1 MFRKLS
7 AGLSVFALAAL
18 SSHGADARELPP
30 LSCST
35 ISLSHATCDWTNPDQ
50 DECTW
55 EEDGTPTVCA
65 PLSNAKIRLRTAGTY
80 RGGYNNAS
88 ASAGV
93 AYDAETHLLFVAN
106 KATQTIDVVAMGHG
120 AVNEHRPKRLTK
132 ECSISVANLDSASA
146 PKGYVPVRL
155 AVRKDGILAVTL
167 QQKEDSTLQGKL
179 GLLNARLLVKNKN
192 KNKHKDNDKH
202 QGAPSTDCSAAPLRV
217 IDVGFMPTLPS
228 FTADG
233 KYLLVTNQ
241 GEPSD
246 DYCNDPAGSVSI
258 IDLKGGIA
266 KAQETD
272 DVTFEPF
279 NSLKE
284 WLIDRGVRISGP
296 DFSQFCSGATTTTLE
311 ATSLETTSVAQDFEP
326 QGIAISADS
335 RFAWITLPENNAV
348 ATLDIRRRKFVDIRS
363 FGSKDYSVEGNGFDP
378 IDSDEEPTI
387 ETWPIRGM
395 YMPKQVAI
403 AAPRFFPVL
412 VYPNRGV
419 RRNLDAFG
427 DEVRLK
433 ALPSVKP
440 DYSVY
445 PDDLDDPK
453 PIHITLD
460 LHPDVF
466 PVDDPIRKLRL
477 KVSWVDGD
485 SDGDGLLEQIFAFGG
500 RSFAIRLPDNRLI
513 FESGDDFEQITAQA
527 WRDTDGYFLYNTPDD
542 ENAIDENSDL
552 RGPEPVSVA
561 TGRVGLRTYAFIGL
575 ERVGGVMTYDITN
588 PFNPT
593 FQYYINNRNFALN
606 PKDKNKDPEGVCY
619 EKVPETEQCA
629 NVGDQSAEQ
638 ILFISAGESPN
649 RKPLIVVSNATSGS
663 ATIFQIDRT
672 KH

>member
-55 EEDGTPTVCA
+55 EEDGTPTICA

-80 RGGYNNAS
+80 RGGYNNAN

-93 AYDAETHLLFVAN
+93 AYDAETHRLFVAN
-106 KATQTIDVVAMGHG
+106 KPTQTIDVVDMGHG
-120 AVNEHRPKRLTK
+120 AVNANRPRRLAK
-132 ECSISVANLDSASA
+132 ECSISVADLDPASA
-146 PKGYVPVRL
+146 PGGYVPVRL
-155 AVRKDGILAVTL
+155 VVRKDGILAVTL
-167 QQKEDSTLQGKL
+167 QQKDDATRQGKIA
-179 GLLNARLLVKNKN
+179 LLDARLLVKNK
-192 KNKHKDNDKH
+192 
-202 QGAPSTDCSAAPLRV
+202 GAPSADCSAAPLRV

-228 FTADG
+228 FTADA

-258 IDLKGGIA
+258 IDMSGGIA
-266 KAQETD
+266 TARETD
-272 DVTFEPF
+272 NVTFEPF
-279 NSLKE
+279 NALKQ
-284 WLIDRGVRISGP
+284 WLIGRGVRISGP
-296 DFSQFCSGATTTTLE
+296 DFSQYCNGSTAISPE
-311 ATSLETTSVAQDFEP
+311 ASSLETTSVEQDLEP
-326 QGIAISADS
+326 EGIAISADS

-348 ATLDIRRRKFVDIRS
+348 ATLDIRRGKFVAIQP
-363 FGSKDYSVEGNGFDP
+363 FGSKDYNLEGNGFDP
-378 IDSDEEPTI
+378 IDGDDMPTI

-403 AAPRFFPVL
+403 AAPHFFPVL

-433 ALPSVKP
+433 DLPMDYFDLVKE
-440 DYSVY
+440 
-445 PDDLDDPK
+445 PK
-453 PIHITLD
+453 PIHITRDLD
-460 LHPDVF
+460 PDEF
-466 PVDDPIRKLRL
+466 PVDDPNAVALRNLRL

-485 SDGDGLLEQIFAFGG
+485 SDGNGLLEQVFAFGG
-500 RSFAIRLPDNRLI
+500 RSFAIRSLDNRLI
-513 FESGDDFEQITAQA
+513 SDSGDDFERITAQA

-561 TGRVGLRTYAFIGL
+561 TGRIGPRTYAFIGL

-588 PFNPT
+588 PFKPT
-593 FQYYINNRNFALN
+593 FQHYINNRNFDLN
-606 PKDKNKDPEGVCY
+606 PKDRYKDAPDSLEDPTRVCT
-619 EKVPETEQCA
+619 EKVPESPQCA

-638 ILFISAGESPN
+638 ILFISADESPN
-649 RKPLIVVSNATSGS
+649 KKPLIVVSNATSGS
-663 ATIFQIDRT
+663 ATIFQIDQTR
-672 KH
+672 H

>member
-1 MFRKLS
+1 MLRKIS
-7 AGLSVFALAAL
+7 AGLSICALAAL
-18 SSHGADARELPP
+18 SSHGTDATELPP

-35 ISLSHATCDWTNPDQ
+35 VSVSHATCDWTKPDQ
-50 DECTW
+50 DGCTW
-55 EEDGTPTVCA
+55 EEDGAPTVCA
-65 PLSNAKIRLRTAGTY
+65 PLSNATIRLRTAGTY

-106 KATQTIDVVAMGHG
+106 KATRTIDVVDMGHG

-132 ECSISVANLDSASA
+132 ECSISVANPEPTSA
-146 PKGYVPVRL
+146 PGGYVPVRL
-155 AVRKDGILAVTL
+155 AVGKDGIVAVAL
-167 QQKEDSTLQGKL
+167 QQKEDATRRGKIVL
-179 GLLNARLLVKNKN
+179 FEARMV
-192 KNKHKDNDKH
+192 DNGG
-202 QGAPSTDCSAAPLRV
+202 QRGGDCSAPPLRV
-217 IDVGFMPTLPS
+217 IDVGYMPTLPS

-258 IDLKGGIA
+258 IDLMGGIA
-266 KAQETD
+266 TAKETAN
-272 DVTFEPF
+272 VTFESF
-279 NSLKE
+279 NSLKA

-296 DFSQFCSGATTTTLE
+296 DFSQFCNGDTRTSVE
-311 ATSLETTSVAQDFEP
+311 ATSLETTSVTQDLEP
-326 QGIAISADS
+326 EGIAISADS

-348 ATLDIRRRKFVDIRS
+348 ATLDIRRGKFVAIRS
-363 FGSKDYSVEGNGFDP
+363 FGSKDYNLEGNGFDP
-378 IDSDEEPTI
+378 IDGDDMPTI
-387 ETWPIRGM
+387 ETWPIRGL

-403 AAPRFFPVL
+403 AAPHLFPVL

-433 ALPSVKP
+433 DLPMDYFDLVKE
-440 DYSVY
+440 
-445 PDDLDDPK
+445 PK
-453 PIHITLD
+453 PIHITRDLD
-460 LHPDVF
+460 PNVF
-466 PVDDPIRKLRL
+466 RESDPNTVALRNLRL

-485 SDGDGLLEQIFAFGG
+485 SKGDGLLEQIYAFGG
-500 RSFAIRLPDNRLI
+500 RSFAIRSLDNRLI
-513 FESGDDFEQITAQA
+513 FDSGDDFEQITAQA

-552 RGPEPVSVA
+552 RGPEPVSIA
-561 TGRVGLRTYAFIGL
+561 TGRIGPRTYAFIGL

-588 PFNPT
+588 PVKPA
-593 FQYYINNRNFALN
+593 FQHYINNRNFALN
-606 PKDKNKDPEGVCY
+606 PKDGEGVCI

-638 ILFISAGESPN
+638 ILFISADESPN

-663 ATIFQIDRT
+663 ATIFQIDQTR
-672 KH
+672 H

>member
-1 MFRKLS
+1 
-7 AGLSVFALAAL
+7 
-18 SSHGADARELPP
+18 
-30 LSCST
+30 
-35 ISLSHATCDWTNPDQ
+35 LSHAICDWTKPDQ
-50 DECTW
+50 DGCTW

-106 KATQTIDVVAMGHG
+106 KATQTIDVVDMGHG

-132 ECSISVANLDSASA
+132 ECSISVANPEPTSPSG
-146 PKGYVPVRL
+146 GYVPVRL

-258 IDLKGGIA
+258 VDLKGGIA
-266 KAQETD
+266 TAKETAN
-272 DVTFEPF
+272 VTFEPF
-279 NSLKE
+279 NSLKA

-296 DFSQFCSGATTTTLE
+296 DFSQFCNGDTATSPGP
-311 ATSLETTSVAQDFEP
+311 TSLETTSVAQDLEP
-326 QGIAISADS
+326 EGIAISADS

-348 ATLDIRRRKFVDIRS
+348 ATLDIRHGKFVAIRS
-363 FGSKDYSVEGNGFDP
+363 FGSKDYNLEGNGFDP
-378 IDSDEEPTI
+378 IDGDNQPTI

-403 AAPRFFPVL
+403 AAPHFFPVL

-433 ALPSVKP
+433 DLPLHLGLP
-440 DYSVY
+440 M
-445 PDDLDDPK
+445 DLPDPK
-453 PIHITLD
+453 PIVITRDLD
-460 LHPDVF
+460 PDEF
-466 PVDDPIRKLRL
+466 PVDDSNAPLRNLRL

-500 RSFAIRLPDNRLI
+500 RSFAIRSLDNRLI
-513 FESGDDFEQITAQA
+513 YDSGDDIERITAQA
-527 WRDTDGYFLYNTPDD
+527 WWDTDGYFLYNTPDD

-561 TGRVGLRTYAFIGL
+561 TGRIGLRTYAFIGL

-588 PFNPT
+588 PFKPT
-593 FQYYINNRNFALN
+593 FQHYINNRNFALN
-606 PKDKNKDPEGVCY
+606 PKDRYKDAPGSLEDPTRVCT
-619 EKVPETEQCA
+619 EKVPESDQCA

-649 RKPLIVVSNATSGS
+649 RKPLIIVSNATSGS